1 MEVKLTNY
9 TAAPLNAIGAAASN
23 CYDSHTDHEK
33 LANQCY
39 DSGHTAVWEFCDF
52 TFHIEGVSRALLAQ
66 LTRHRMASYAVRSQR
81 YVCESEPRYI
91 IPTTILSNPP
101 ALEEYRR
108 VMKEYWDNYNKFVS
122 LGVAPEDARMLLPNA
137 CETILEVKMNGR
149 ALLHFMNE
157 RLCSRAQSEIREL
170 ARQMKMEINKVAPE
184 FAEKC
189 VPKCE
194 SGKVAYCP
202 EHKSCGRHI
211 TAKEVN
217 ELIQKGAANGNQ

>member
-1 MEVKLTNY
+1 MEVKLTHY
-9 TAAPLNAIGAAASN
+9 TQNPLEAIGQAAQN
-23 CYDSHTDHEK
+23 CYDSHGDKQK

-39 DSGHTAVWEFCDF
+39 NSGHTATWEFCDF

-81 YVCESEPRYI
+81 YCVEGTPQYV
-91 IPTTILSNPP
+91 IPPTIANNPP
-101 ALEEYRR
+101 ALEEYTK
-108 VMKEYWDNYNKFVS
+108 VMKEYWGNYNKFVS

-137 CETILEVKMNGR
+137 CDTIIEVKMNGR

-157 RLCSRAQSEIREL
+157 RLCSRAQWEIREL
-170 ARQMKMEINKVAPE
+170 ARRMKMEINKVAPE

-194 SGKVAYCP
+194 AGKIIYCP
-202 EHKSCGRHI
+202 EHKSCGRHK
-211 TAKEVN
+211 TAKEIN
-217 ELIQKGAANGNQ
+217 EIIERADTNG